1 MPFSEVVTELIF
13 SSFCDYDEEHG
24 LYVSRM
30 LVEDRVAE
38 RVTNACFM
46 PILVSPLSLSLFL
59 FLLPYTLSLSSCFF
73 LYFYYLHFAFP
84 LFPFLF
90 LSLISHLLFCVSLF
104 IYIVIRFFSE
114 ASTS

>member
-13 SSFCDYDEEHG
+13 SPSCDYDEEHG

-46 PILVSPLSLSLFL
+46 PIIVSPLSLSLS
-59 FLLPYTLSLSSCFF
+59 LSLS
-73 LYFYYLHFAFP
+73 
-84 LFPFLF
+84 
-90 LSLISHLLFCVSLF
+90 LF
-104 IYIVIRFFSE
+104 IFFYSLTKLCLKG
-114 ASTS
+114 SYSIT